1 MIFYNDSVFAIL
13 NFTSIKTGIMKTNI
27 LIGIVFLTLFSYR
40 TNAQSTT
47 INSEIEPKKSE
58 TMQQI
63 FIDKFIVPK
72 KSKQEFLERVRIN
85 RNFIKH
91 LNGFIND
98 NAYERIDEN
107 GNLIYITIAVWE
119 NETVLKSA
127 KEAVQAYYKK
137 EGFNIAEM
145 LTRLNI
151 VMERNIY
158 SEATKP

>member
-1 MIFYNDSVFAIL
+1 
-13 NFTSIKTGIMKTNI
+13 MKTNL
-27 LIGIVFLTLFSYR
+27 LIGIVFLTFFSYR

-63 FIDKFIVPK
+63 FDKFIVPE
-72 KSKQEFLERVRIN
+72 KSKQEFLERVQIN

-91 LNGFIND
+91 LNGFVND
-98 NAYERIDEN
+98 NAYERVDEK

-137 EGFNIAEM
+137 ESFNIFEM
-145 LTRLNI
+145 FERLHI
-151 VMERNIY
+151 TMERNIY
-158 SEATKP
+158 KEATKP